1 MPTLIGRKCRLR
13 PLQKSDLVRSI
24 EWRRDPAT
32 RAAVLGYRF
41 PVTEAMEERW
51 YEQVLAD
58 QGGRRATFALEDC
71 SDDAHVGFVHL
82 NDIDWPCRSAHFG
95 IVIGDETR
103 RGRGIGTEATKLAL
117 AYAFETLNL
126 ERIELRVID
135 TNTQARDLY
144 RRLGFVEEGRLR
156 RAAFDEGAAVDVI
169 VMGLLRGEYIASGAR
184 RDP

>member
-1 MPTLIGRKCRLR
+1 
-13 PLQKSDLVRSI
+13 
-24 EWRRDPAT
+24 
-32 RAAVLGYRF
+32 
-41 PVTEAMEERW
+41 
-51 YEQVLAD
+51 
-58 QGGRRATFALEDC
+58 
-71 SDDAHVGFVHL
+71 
-82 NDIDWPCRSAHFG
+82 
-95 IVIGDETR
+95 VIGDETR